1 MDRLLGGIIGGWRV
15 VPVVPWVPQTGRARD
30 HLVDGCPARLVSIE
44 TKIDLVAAHQQ
55 PVKPSRVQTNARH
68 RDADA
73 LPATLWTKAFGLASE
88 SWTGT
93 GSAMLADP
101 RALNPRAEARSAALT
116 KDAVAIGSA
125 LPFPVTR
132 PVPRICCGLCR
143 SRSTSGSELR
153 SRRISDGRRRA
164 EQRPLPCAHSNVARW
179 RNLRTGCIVLIHP
192 T

>member
-1 MDRLLGGIIGGWRV
+1 LDRRM
-15 VPVVPWVPQTGRARD
+15 TRD
-30 HLVDGCPARLVSIE
+30 HLVAGCPTRLVGIE
-44 TKIDLVAAHQQ
+44 ATVDLVATRQQ

-73 LPATLWTKAFGLASE
+73 LPATLRTKASGLASE
-88 SWTGT
+88 SWTGV
-93 GSAMLADP
+93 GSAILADP

-153 SRRISDGRRRA
+153 SRRISDVWRRA
-164 EQRPLPCAHSNVARW
+164 EQRPLPCAHSTVARW
-179 RNLRTGCIVLIHP
+179 RNLRTACIVSIHP